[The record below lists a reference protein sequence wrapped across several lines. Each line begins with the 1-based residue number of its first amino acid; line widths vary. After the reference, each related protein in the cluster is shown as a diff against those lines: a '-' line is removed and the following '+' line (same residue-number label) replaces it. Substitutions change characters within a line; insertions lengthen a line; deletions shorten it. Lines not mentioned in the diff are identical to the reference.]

1 MSPRDWNT
9 VSTRPAPPSG
19 NRPILAAGAV
29 VLRPSPMTPGDTE
42 VLVIHRACYDDWTL
56 PKGHRDPGEHLPVA
70 AVREVF
76 EETGVPIRLGAR
88 LPVSRYPV
96 NGHPKEVHWWVGVPT
111 GEPTQ
116 PSDDEADVVDW
127 LPVEEVN
134 HRLTFETDRH
144 LVARAVEL
152 SSLVPFLL
160 VRHAKALA
168 RAKWKHEDV
177 LRPLTRRGRVQARDL
192 TPLLKAFGVAATASA
207 DAVRC
212 IDTLVPYARTTGL
225 EVQRYEALTEH
236 AAADDPQR
244 ASTCTRDLARAALG
258 GGAPTAVCGHR
269 PVLPVMLESVQV
281 DARPFSPG
289 DCVVAYL
296 DNQGNAVVSD
306 HFEAPTADD

>member
-1 MSPRDWNT
+1 MPSH
-9 VSTRPAPPSG
+9 SALPSG
-19 NRPILAAGAV
+19 NRAILAAGAV
-29 VLRPSPMTPGDTE
+29 VLRPSEASPGDTE
-42 VLVIHRACYDDWTL
+42 VLVIHRAGYDDWTL

-96 NGHPKEVHWWVGVPT
+96 NGHPKEVHWWVGAPT

-127 LPVEEVN
+127 LPVDEATR
-134 HRLTFETDRH
+134 RLTFETDRH
-144 LVARAVEL
+144 LVERAIEL

-168 RAKWKHEDV
+168 RGKWKHEDV
-177 LRPLTRRGRVQARDL
+177 QRPLTRRGRGQARDL
-192 TPLLKAFGVAATASA
+192 IALLKAFGVAATASA

-212 IDTLVPYARTTGL
+212 IDTLVPYARRAGL
-225 EVQRYEALTEH
+225 EIQRFEALTEH

-244 ASTCTRDLARAALG
+244 ASACTRELARAAVG
-258 GGAPTAVCGHR
+258 SGTATAVCGHR
-269 PVLPVMLESVQV
+269 PVLPVMLETVQV
-281 DARPFSPG
+281 DGRPLSPG

-296 DNQGNAVVSD
+296 DADGNAMVSD
-306 HFEAPTADD
+306 HFEARASDD